1 MAALELPVPA
11 PAEGTQTLF
20 SPALTGERG
29 CYFLRILAAL
39 LEFLG
44 VQAEAAG
51 GRLETFLPS
60 SLQPA
65 QPSAPIPSHG
75 PGAPMSIPAQH
86 LSVPHWGGSILPF
99 CSTLGSKLDLS
110 VNLNIFFPT
119 KAPESL

>member
-60 SLQPA
+60 SVQPA
-65 QPSAPIPSHG
+65 QPSPPMLPHG
-75 PGAPMSIPAQH
+75 PGAPVSIPANH
-86 LSVPHWGGSILPF
+86 LSAPHRGGSFLPF
-99 CSTLGSKLDLS
+99 CLFNVGLEAGSQWQFEY
-110 VNLNIFFPT
+110 FF
-119 KAPESL
+119 LY